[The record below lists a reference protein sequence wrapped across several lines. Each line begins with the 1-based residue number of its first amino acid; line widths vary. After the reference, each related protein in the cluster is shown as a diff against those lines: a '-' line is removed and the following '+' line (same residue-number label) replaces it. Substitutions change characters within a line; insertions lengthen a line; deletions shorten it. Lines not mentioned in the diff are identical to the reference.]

1 MMAGASSSQFD
12 LHQYDPVTPELRAAH
27 IILVEEDNLQ
37 TLTDIYLAYLDCLNH
52 QAFDELG
59 TFVDD
64 NVEHNGR
71 PFGLSGYR
79 DMLVKD
85 FADIP
90 DLRFEAEILVSDATR
105 LAARLFFD
113 CTPKSIFMDL
123 PVNGRRVQFCEHVFY
138 EFKHRKIRRVW
149 SVIDKVAIDRQ
160 LG

>member
-1 MMAGASSSQFD
+1 M
-12 LHQYDPVTPELRAAH
+12 PT
-27 IILVEEDNLQ
+27 LQ
-37 TLTDIYLAYLDCLNH
+37 NIYLAYLDCLNR

-64 NVEHNGR
+64 TVEHNGR

-79 DMLVKD
+79 DMLEND

-105 LAARLFFD
+105 VAARLSFD
-113 CTPKSIFMDL
+113 CTPKSTFMSL
-123 PVNGRRVQFCEHVFY
+123 PVNGRRIQFCEHVFY
-138 EFKHRKIRRVW
+138 EFEHMKIRRVW
-149 SVIDKVAIDRQ
+149 SVIDKPAIERQ